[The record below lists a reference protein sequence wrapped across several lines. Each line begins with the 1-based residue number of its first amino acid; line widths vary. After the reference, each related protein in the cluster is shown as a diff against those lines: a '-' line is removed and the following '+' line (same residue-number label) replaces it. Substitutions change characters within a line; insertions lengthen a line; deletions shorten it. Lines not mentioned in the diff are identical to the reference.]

1 MGSKEQKHLVIQ
13 SSSNRSGV
21 IAIMVDERLSRERG
35 AILTRIINSL
45 RQFTKVELLG
55 GSITEDQLIKKMETT
70 NYDLV
75 LLPWYR
81 YLSWSRAEAFWGLTR
96 TSGPTLAGYFCEQLL
111 PYEIGEHAEHLRG
124 IFLDFANLQTGEVHT
139 IFKSLYKDVH
149 RSGIKPL
156 IDPDA
161 KIYVEHWYGNQGLGT
176 RIDSV
181 LGLSEFQDP
190 AWAKRTSAMRICLS
204 ALWSLIYE
212 DGPGKTEFNQL
223 TTANVPKAY
232 FQIAADREVA
242 VFRLGYSL
250 PNSSSK
256 DAIAVFWPNPKLPA
270 APAQL
275 LLKYADFVRVHSV
288 AGTNDIEVVVGFF
301 PSAVA
306 EQAHGQVHTL
316 WVEPIAANLFT
327 EPFFEA
333 PGPNSP
339 RLRPLPHG
347 SAYVKDP
354 RDNNIRAVNSPGS
367 AANQNSGPI
376 LRPSTGAANQNSGLV
391 PRPVTTTTAATE
403 EQPTAKIIEL
413 LSIIQKREATI
424 QELKSGGV
432 STAQPLAPPDPESL
446 PEAFQERYFDA
457 KYQIRQLELEIV
469 ALEKRNA
476 TPEEINNLKQKM
488 AALANREASW
498 IRKLAST
505 IETFRAAGGKK

>member
-1 MGSKEQKHLVIQ
+1 
-13 SSSNRSGV
+13 
-21 IAIMVDERLSRERG
+21 MVDERLSRERG

-45 RQFTKVELLG
+45 RQFAKVELLG
-55 GSITEDQLIKKMETT
+55 GSITEDQLLKKMETT

-124 IFLDFANLQTGEVHT
+124 IFLDFANLQTAEVHT

-161 KIYVEHWYGNQGLGT
+161 KIYVEHWYGSQGLGT
-176 RIDSV
+176 RTDSV
-181 LGLSEFQDP
+181 MALSEFQDP
-190 AWAKRTSAMRICLS
+190 SWAKRSSSMRICLS

-212 DGPGKTEFNQL
+212 EGPGKTELNQL

-333 PGPNSP
+333 PGPNAP

-347 SAYVKDP
+347 GAHVKDP
-354 RDNNIRAVNSPGS
+354 RENNIRAVNSTGS
-367 AANQNSGPI
+367 VANQNSGLTQRPPAANQNSGPI
-376 LRPSTGAANQNSGLV
+376 LRPSTGAANQNSGLI
-391 PRPVTTTTAATE
+391 PRPVTTTVAASANE
-403 EQPTAKIIEL
+403 EQPMAKIIEL
-413 LSIIQKREATI
+413 QSIIQKREATI

-446 PEAFQERYFDA
+446 LEAFQERYFDA

-498 IRKLAST
+498 IKKLATT

>member
-1 MGSKEQKHLVIQ
+1 
-13 SSSNRSGV
+13 
-21 IAIMVDERLSRERG
+21 MVDERLSRERG
-35 AILTRIINSL
+35 AILTRVINSL
-45 RQFTKVELLG
+45 RQFAKVELLG
-55 GSITEDQLIKKMETT
+55 GSITEDQLLKKMETT

-124 IFLDFANLQTGEVHT
+124 IFLDFANLQTAEVHT

-176 RIDSV
+176 RTDSV

-190 AWAKRTSAMRICLS
+190 AWAKRSSSMRICLS

-212 DGPGKTEFNQL
+212 EGPGKTELNQL

-242 VFRLGYSL
+242 VFRLGYSI
-250 PNSSSK
+250 PNSSPK

-347 SAYVKDP
+347 GAHVKDP
-354 RDNNIRAVNSPGS
+354 RENNIRSVPSTPVQ
-367 AANQNSGPI
+367 NQNSGFTQ
-376 LRPSTGAANQNSGLV
+376 RPSAQNQNSGLT
-391 PRPVTTTTAATE
+391 PRPTTTTTAVPVAPFAAASASPSAND

-413 LSIIQKREATI
+413 QSIIQKREATI

-446 PEAFQERYFDA
+446 LEAFQERYFDA

-498 IRKLAST
+498 IKKLAST